1 MRRIK
6 TFILTIVFI
15 FLTFSIA
22 NSDVVKEIKI
32 EGNNRITDEIIKIFS
47 DIKLEQELQ
56 TSDIN
61 KIIKNL
67 YETKFFNNISVNF
80 ENNIISIIVEEAPL
94 IDKIT
99 LSGIKAKKI
108 EENIRDILKLKQKS
122 SFDEFQMLKDVENI
136 ESTLKSIGYYFAKV
150 SPTIEK
156 INNNMVNL
164 EYQIELGNK
173 AKIKKISFLGN
184 EVFKD
189 KKLKSIIISEEYKFW
204 KFISGK
210 KYLQEQLT
218 EIDKRLLKN
227 FYLNQGFYNVKINT
241 SFAKL
246 INDDDFEVI
255 FNIDSGNKIYFN
267 DLKIVFPDN
276 FTKENYDNLKNL
288 FKNLK
293 GKKYSIN
300 SVEKILRE
308 IDKITIQEEFKSSRA
323 FVKEQL
329 INDKLNIDFVIEES
343 TQFFVKKINIYGNN
357 VTQENVIRNQLE
369 LDEGDPFSEIL
380 AKRSENNIK
389 SLNFF
394 KNVNTK
400 ILDAKEANS
409 KIINI
414 EVTEKPTGEI
424 MAGAGGGTEGG
435 TVFFGVKE
443 NNYLGKGLS
452 VDANATISTETFRG
466 KISVTNPNYNN
477 SDKST
482 FFNVQ
487 AIEIDQLKDFGYK
500 TNRNGFEIGVGFEYL
515 EDFNLNLSTSTFIE
529 KIQTDSTA
537 SARQQ
542 SQAGNYFDTFVK
554 FDFDL
559 DKRNQRF
566 QPSDG
571 YRSNY
576 NVSLPIVSDT
586 NTLTNTY
593 SYKIYSELFE
603 NNVSS
608 FSFLIRSATSL
619 SNEDVKLTERL
630 SIPSNKLRGFERGK
644 VGPKDGNDFIGGN
657 FISSINLQSS
667 LPFLFENSQNFDAII
682 FFDAANIWGVD
693 YDSSIDDGSKIR
705 SSIGIGVDWA
715 TIVGPL
721 SFSITEVITKSDNDI
736 EETFR
741 FNLGTTF

>member
-94 IDKIT
+94 IDKLT

-108 EENIRDILKLKQKS
+108 EENILDILKLKQKS

-267 DLKIVFPDN
+267 ELKIVFPDN

-394 KNVNTK
+394 KSVNTK

-566 QPSDG
+566 KPSDG

>member
-47 DIKLEQELQ
+47 DIKLEQDLQ

-94 IDKIT
+94 IDKLT

-554 FDFDL
+554 FDFDH

-566 QPSDG
+566 KPSDG

-693 YDSSIDDGSKIR
+693 YD
-705 SSIGIGVDWA
+705 
-715 TIVGPL
+715 
-721 SFSITEVITKSDNDI
+721 
-736 EETFR
+736 
-741 FNLGTTF
+741 

>member
-47 DIKLEQELQ
+47 DIKLEQDLQ

-94 IDKIT
+94 IDKLT

-156 INNNMVNL
+156 LNNNMVNL

-255 FNIDSGNKIYFN
+255 FNIDPGNKVYFN
-267 DLKIVFPDN
+267 ELKIVFPDN

-308 IDKITIQEEFKSSRA
+308 IDKITIQDEFKSSSA

-566 QPSDG
+566 KPSDG

-682 FFDAANIWGVD
+682 FFDAANIWCVD

>member
-6 TFILTIVFI
+6 TFILTFVFI
-15 FLTFSIA
+15 FLTFSTA

-47 DIKLEQELQ
+47 DIKLEQDLQ

-267 DLKIVFPDN
+267 ELKIVFPDN

-394 KNVNTK
+394 KSVNTK

-554 FDFDL
+554 FDFDH

-566 QPSDG
+566 KPSDG

-657 FISSINLQSS
+657 FISSINFQSS
-667 LPFLFENSQNFDAII
+667 LPFLFENFQNFDAII

>member
-22 NSDVVKEIKI
+22 NSDVIKEIKI
-32 EGNNRITDEIIKIFS
+32 EGNNRISDEIIKIFS
-47 DIKLEQELQ
+47 DIKLEQDLQ

-94 IDKIT
+94 IDKVT

-150 SPTIEK
+150 SPSIEK

-227 FYLNQGFYNVKINT
+227 FYLNQGYYNVKINT

-267 DLKIVFPDN
+267 ELKIVFPDN

-329 INDKLNIDFVIEES
+329 INNKLNIDFVIEES
-343 TQFFVKKINIYGNN
+343 NQFFVKKINIYGNN

-482 FFNVQ
+482 FFNLQ

-566 QPSDG
+566 KPSDG

-693 YDSSIDDGSKIR
+693 YDTSIDDGSKIR
-705 SSIGIGVDWA
+705 SSIGIGIDWA

>member
-1 MRRIK
+1 MRQFK
-6 TFILTIVFI
+6 FIIFTILLNY
-15 FLTFSIA
+15 LTFSNA
-22 NSDVVKEIKI
+22 NSDVIKQIVI
-32 EGNNRITDEIIKIFS
+32 EGNNRITDELIVMFS
-47 DIKLEQELQ
+47 DIDLGQ
-56 TSDIN
+56 DIQAPEIN
-61 KIIKNL
+61 QIIKNL
-67 YETKFFNNISVNF
+67 YETDFFNNISVNF
-80 ENNIISIIVEEAPL
+80 ENNIISITVEEAPL
-94 IDKIT
+94 IDKIFIT
-99 LSGIKAKKI
+99 GIKAKKI
-108 EENIRDILKLKQKS
+108 EENIRGNLILKQRGS
-122 SFDEFQMLKDVENI
+122 YDEFQMLQDVKTI
-136 ESTLKSIGYYFAKV
+136 ASILKSAGYYFSKV
-150 SPTIEK
+150 NPILRK
-156 INNNMVNL
+156 LNNNMVNL

-184 EVFKD
+184 KIFKD
-189 KKLKSIIISEEYKFW
+189 RKLKSIIISEEYKFW

-210 KYLQEQLT
+210 KYLQEQLA

-227 FYLNQGFYNVKINT
+227 FYLNEGFYNVEINT

-246 INDDDFEVI
+246 IDNDEFEII
-255 FNIDSGNKIYFN
+255 FNIDAGNKTYFN
-267 DLKIVFPDN
+267 EMNIVFPDN
-276 FTKENYDNLKNL
+276 FTKDNYNKIEAL
-288 FKNLK
+288 FTKLK
-293 GKKYSIN
+293 GEKYSIN
-300 SVEKILRE
+300 SVDKILRE

-329 INDKLNIDFVIEES
+329 ENDKLNIDFVIEES
-343 TQFFVKKINIYGNN
+343 TQYFVEKINIYGNN
-357 VTQENVIRNQLE
+357 ITQENVIRNQLE

-380 AKRSENNIK
+380 TKKTENNIK
-389 SLNFF
+389 GLNFF
-394 KNVNTK
+394 KNVNTEV
-400 ILDAKEANS
+400 IDAKEPNS

-424 MAGAGGGTEGG
+424 LAGAGGGTEGG

-452 VDANATISTETFRG
+452 VDANATISTETFKG
-466 KISVTNPNYNN
+466 KFSIMNPNYNN

-487 AIEIDQLKDFGYK
+487 AIEIDQTKDSGFK
-500 TNRNGFEIGVGFEYL
+500 TNRTGFEMGVGFEYL
-515 EDFNLNLSTSTFIE
+515 EDFNLNLSTSTFVE

-537 SARQQ
+537 STRQQ

-566 QPSDG
+566 KTSDG

-576 NVSLPIVSDT
+576 NISLPIISDT

-593 SYKIYSELFE
+593 SYKIYSELYE
-603 NNVSS
+603 NNISS

-619 SNEDVKLTERL
+619 SNDDVKLTERL

-657 FISSINLQSS
+657 FVSSINLQSS
-667 LPFLFENSQNFDAII
+667 LPVLFDNFQSLDAII
-682 FFDAANIWGVD
+682 FLDAANIWGVD

-705 SSIGIGVDWA
+705 SSIGIGIDWL
-715 TIVGPL
+715 TVVGPL